1 MAQVEVQVNGQ
12 PYLVAC
18 EDGQEERLA
27 ELAQLIDAEVRD
39 LVREV
44 GQVGQARL
52 LLMTCLQAMDEVI
65 RLRDDLDARRSGST
79 EDAMADQIEQMAER
93 LEAIAGSGNQ
103 T

>member
-12 PYLVAC
+12 TYLVAC
-18 EDGQEERLA
+18 EDGQEAHLT
-27 ELAQLIDAEVRD
+27 ELAQVIDAEVRD
-39 LVREV
+39 LVRHV

-52 LLMTCLQAMDEVI
+52 LLMTCLQAMDELI
-65 RLRDDLDARRSGST
+65 RLREELDARRTGST
-79 EDAMADQIEQMAER
+79 EEAMADQLEQMAQR

>member
-18 EDGQEERLA
+18 EDGQEARLA
-27 ELAQLIDAEVRD
+27 ELAQVIDAEVRD
-39 LVREV
+39 LVRQV

-52 LLMTCLQAMDEVI
+52 LLMTCLQAMDELI
-65 RLRDDLDARRSGST
+65 RLRDELDARRTGST
-79 EDAMADQIEQMAER
+79 EEAMADQIEQMAQR